1 MDHFN
6 PKATDV
12 HFNYFIDKL
21 QESIGDI
28 GNTPIKYFYLCS
40 YEVVGKVWTPAMLEE
55 FEKRRGYS
63 MKLLLP
69 ILQGKTIESTDI
81 TERFLY
87 DYQLT
92 LSDLLIEN
100 LYLRGREIINPYGL
114 MFHEICASNL
124 ITVYF
129 DGNVIDGDYPYN
141 EAGHAIHT
149 AMLKARPDIN
159 VALHSHTR
167 AGMAVSC
174 MECGLLPLTQQANE
188 IRDMLCYHAYGI
200 ARMDSEECERL
211 GADMADSWIM
221 IMQNHGLLT
230 VGRSVAEAFYYLYT
244 VENACKVQVDVLAS
258 GTEIVTPASG
268 IVDELASEG
277 KARASEPTDH
287 VNMAWDAVL
296 RLLEAKDPSY
306 RN

>member
-1 MDHFN
+1 MSN
-6 PKATDV
+6 PAPQPVSIDCSEEEWQLRVQLAACYRAFVHYGWTD
-12 HFNYFIDKL
+12 
-21 QESIGDI
+21 SIFTHLSARVPGHP
-28 GNTPIKYFYLCS
+28 GQYL
-40 YEVVGKVWTPAMLEE
+40 
-55 FEKRRGYS
+55 
-63 MKLLLP
+63 
-69 ILQGKTIESTDI
+69 
-81 TERFLY
+81 
-87 DYQLT
+87 
-92 LSDLLIEN
+92 
-100 LYLRGREIINPYGL
+100 INPYSL
-114 MFHEICASNL
+114 LFHEICASNL
-124 ITVYF
+124 IKVDF
-129 DGNVIDGDYPYN
+129 DGNVVAGDYPYN

-211 GADMADSWIM
+211 GSDMADSWIM

-230 VGRSVAEAFYYLYT
+230 VGRNVAEAFYYLYT

-258 GTEIVTPASG
+258 GKDFVTPAAE
-268 IVDELASEG
+268 IVDELASDG
-277 KARASEPTDH
+277 KARATETPDH
-287 VNMAWDAVL
+287 VNMAWNAVL
-296 RLLEAKDPSY
+296 RLLDDKDPSY